1 MTEFTAT
8 CPKLYDRHQYK
19 ITFGNGREQ
28 LFGDYETMRNF
39 WFTHCRMSKMVV
51 DVIDIKQES
60 IGFA

>member
-8 CPKLYDRHQYK
+8 CHNPYDRHQYK

-39 WFTHCRMSKMVV
+39 WFTHSRMSKMVV
-51 DVIDIKQES
+51 DVIDIKQKS